1 MREPLARALDMF
13 ILYDNET
20 AVEITKWH
28 IRTNIKIG
36 DTVAVVYWE
45 EVLTFLTLKDV
56 SSLDK

>member
-1 MREPLARALDMF
+1 MF